1 MKYKVLLLL
10 IPLAF
15 AVQSCG
21 SEYDYDIIIRNG
33 MIYDGSGDQPYKG
46 DLALNGDKIAALGDL
61 SETRGATEI
70 DAAGLAVSPGFINM
84 LSWANES
91 LIEDGRSQGDIR
103 QGVTLE
109 VMGEGSSMGPLTEQ
123 MKHNKKENQNL
134 IQYEVEWTTL
144 GEYLQ
149 FLEDKGVSTNVA
161 SFIGNG
167 TLRRYAVGLED
178 KPVTEEEMQLMKDLI
193 KQAMEEGAIG
203 LSSSLEYVPSIYAD
217 QQELTEL
224 AAVAA
229 VYDGLYIS
237 HIRNEDEL
245 LIESVTELINIARE
259 AGIWAEIY
267 HLKAAGMDNWDKL
280 DSVFTLVEEARA
292 EGLHITADMYN
303 YPASSTGLNII
314 LPQWVKDGGHDA
326 TMKRFQDPVL
336 RQKAI
341 DEVKFRCSPDSTLL
355 VGFKNEQ
362 LRHYI
367 GKSVGEIARER
378 NISPNQAVVDLIEED
393 DSRISAVYFYMSPE
407 NLNNKISQPWMSFCS
422 DAGSYT
428 TEGVFLKQST
438 HPRAYGSFARL
449 LRKYVREDQI
459 IPLQEAIRKLT
470 SLPAANM
477 KIKNRGLLKEG
488 YFGDVVVFD
497 PVTVTDN
504 ATFAEPHQ
512 YATGVEHV
520 WVNGVQVLKLGEH
533 TGATPGRF
541 VKGPGFKKN

>member
-10 IPLAF
+10 ISLTF
-15 AVQSCG
+15 TIQSCDPHY
-21 SEYDYDIIIRNG
+21 EYDIIIRNG
-33 MIYDGSGDQPYKG
+33 MIYDGSGNPSYNG
-46 DLALNGDKIAALGDL
+46 DVALNGDKIAAIGDL
-61 SETRGATEI
+61 GEATGVSEV
-70 DAAGLAVSPGFINM
+70 DANGLAVSPGFINM
-84 LSWANES
+84 LSWATES

-109 VMGEGSSMGPLTEQ
+109 VMGEGTSMGPLTEQ
-123 MKHNKKENQNL
+123 MKLNKKENQDL

-167 TLRRYAVGLED
+167 TLRRYAVGWED
-178 KPVTEEEMQLMKDLI
+178 KPVTEEEMQLMKDLV

-217 QQELTEL
+217 EEELTEL

-229 VYDGLYIS
+229 AYNGMYIS

-245 LIESVTELINIARE
+245 LVESVTEFINIARK

-267 HLKAAGMDNWDKL
+267 HLKAAGMDNWNKL
-280 DSVFTLVEEARA
+280 DSVFTLVEEARE

-326 TMKRFQDPVL
+326 TMKRFLDPVL

-355 VGFKNEQ
+355 VGFKNEN

-367 GKSVGEIARER
+367 GKSVGEIARQR
-378 NISPNQAVVDLIEED
+378 NISPSQAVVDLIEED
-393 DSRISAVYFYMSPE
+393 DSRISAVYFYMSPS
-407 NLNNKISQPWMSFCS
+407 NLNNKVSQPWMSFCS

-428 TEGVFLKQST
+428 AAGIFLKQST

-459 IPLQEAIRKLT
+459 IPLEEAIRKLT
-470 SLPAANM
+470 SLPATNM

-488 YFGDVVVFD
+488 YFGDIIIFD
-497 PVTVTDN
+497 PATITDN

-512 YATGVEHV
+512 YATGVNHV
-520 WVNGVQVLKLGEH
+520 WVNGVQVLDNGEH
-533 TGATPGRF
+533 TGAKPGRF
-541 VKGPGFKKN
+541 VKGPGFKQN

>member
-33 MIYDGSGDQPYKG
+33 MIYDGSGNQPYKG
-46 DLALNGDKIAALGDL
+46 DLALIGDKIAALGDL